1 MVFHLTGW
9 SVQEREPPG
18 EPKNSHVVDRQPS
31 PEELSV
37 LEQRLH
43 ALQLELDSLRRS
55 ETRLTRNVAVE
66 AQRGAHSQEL
76 FRLLVESV
84 RDYAIFMLDPT
95 GHVATWNIGARRIKG
110 YTESEIVGRHFSSF
124 YPEEDVRSGKC
135 EFELEVAAQDGRFE
149 DEGWRVRKDGSR
161 FWANVVISSVRD
173 SSGTLVGFAKVTRDL
188 TERKKAEE
196 ERAARRAA
204 EEANRAKDEFLAM
217 LGHELRNPLAPIAAA
232 LQLMQLRGDPR
243 TSKEQQVIERQ
254 VQHMMRLVDDL
265 LDVARITRGTLVLK
279 QQRLDLRGVITKAIE
294 LASPLLEQR
303 KHHLEI
309 DMPDQPIPVEADD
322 ARLTQVFANILV
334 NAARYTEDGGHISI
348 RGRALDGE
356 VCVSIQDD
364 GRGMPPE
371 LLARVFDLFVQGQQ
385 SPDRSQGGLGI
396 GLTLARRLV
405 EKQGGRVS
413 AESPGV
419 GLGSTFTVHLPISAR
434 GADVA
439 EPVSVR
445 MTQQLTSRPQRVLV
459 VDDNEDAAV
468 MLAEVLQSVGHQVE
482 TAGDAAEA
490 MRVVRRFQ
498 PEVAILDIGLPV
510 MDGYALAVRLREEHG
525 PAAPRM
531 IAVTGYGQQTDRE
544 RSLRSGFSAHLVKPV
559 DVQAL
564 IELISLDH

>member
-1 MVFHLTGW
+1 
-9 SVQEREPPG
+9 
-18 EPKNSHVVDRQPS
+18 
-31 PEELSV
+31 

-43 ALQLELDSLRRS
+43 TLQAELDSLRRL
-55 ETRLTRNVAVE
+55 ETRLSHTVAAE
-66 AQRGAHSQEL
+66 AQRGAQSEEL

-84 RDYAIFMLDPT
+84 RDYAIFMLDPS
-95 GHVATWNIGARRIKG
+95 GRVATWNIGARRIKG
-110 YTESEIVGRHFSSF
+110 YTESEIVGKHFSTF
-124 YPEEDVRSGKC
+124 YPEEDVRGGKC
-135 EFELEVAAQDGRFE
+135 EYELEVAAQDGRFE

-173 SSGTLVGFAKVTRDL
+173 GSGRLLGFAKVTRDL
-188 TERKKAEE
+188 TERRKAEE

-204 EEANRAKDEFLAM
+204 EEANRIKDEFLAM
-217 LGHELRNPLAPIAAA
+217 LGHELRNPLAPIATA
-232 LQLMQLRGDPR
+232 LQLMQLRGDSR

-265 LDVARITRGTLVLK
+265 LDVARITRGTIVLK
-279 QQRLDLRGVITKAIE
+279 QQRLDLRGVIAKAIE

-303 KHHLEI
+303 KQHLEL
-309 DMPDQPIPVEADD
+309 DLLDQPIPVEADD

-334 NAARYTEDGGHISI
+334 NAARYTGDGGHITI
-348 RGRALDGE
+348 RGRPLAGE
-356 VCVSIQDD
+356 VYVSIQDD
-364 GRGMPPE
+364 GRGIPAE
-371 LLARVFDLFVQGQQ
+371 LLPRVFDLFVQGQQ
-385 SPDRSQGGLGI
+385 STDRSQGGLGI

-405 EKQGGRVS
+405 EKQGGRVT

-419 GLGSTFTVHLPISAR
+419 GLGSTFTVHLPIAEP
-434 GADVA
+434 GVNVP
-439 EPVSVR
+439 EPVSAR
-445 MTQQLTSRPQRVLV
+445 MTQQLTARPQRVLV

-510 MDGYALAVRLREEHG
+510 MDGYSLAVRLREEHG

-531 IAVTGYGQQTDRE
+531 IALTGYGQQTDRD
-544 RSLRSGFSAHLVKPV
+544 RSLRSGFIAHLIKPV

-564 IELISLDH
+564 IDLIQLED